1 MTDHG
6 YLMTV
11 VTVLNAGWLTK
22 EHLDHSQMQKG
33 LKNKKKNKKK
43 KTEKEEA

>member
-11 VTVLNAGWLTK
+11 VTVLNAAGCRLAHK
-22 EHLDHSQMQKG
+22 RALSSQSDAKRA
-33 LKNKKKNKKK
+33 KKKK
-43 KTEKEEA
+43 KTEKEEP